1 MSDRAKAP
9 QMPENLLN
17 TLLSSGT
24 KADLLVLFHRNPG
37 LIDTVEGIARRMGKK
52 GKGIETEV
60 SELAKALILQKKKVG
75 NSEVY
80 FLNREKDR
88 EVQRDIADYITN
100 LGGKKQSR

>member
-1 MSDRAKAP
+1 MSDHANVP
-9 QMPENLLN
+9 QIPENLLS

-52 GKGIETEV
+52 AKGIESEI
-60 SELAKALILQKKKVG
+60 SELAKASILQRKKVG

-80 FLNREKDR
+80 FLDREKDR
-88 EVQRDIADYITN
+88 EAQRDIASYITN
-100 LGGKKQSR
+100 LGGKKS